1 MKSGFIVMTFLVY
14 FGLYTF
20 LCGIILYFCTFFI
33 QIIQATHGKSRA
45 LYAYHSTQ
53 KRFVDDCCC
62 SLDIQIES
70 NSIKLIC
77 AHDLVIWKVHNHSLI
92 RKEYHQDGQN
102 LKKTTLYFCTVADHF
117 IPFVHR
123 ENVTYLYAGFTIDF
137 FSSPF
142 TIAAIVPKGHHG
154 ETT

>member
-33 QIIQATHGKSRA
+33 QIIQTAHGKSRA
-45 LYAYHSTQ
+45 LYVYHSTQ
-53 KRFVDDCCC
+53 KRFIDDCCC
-62 SLDIQIES
+62 SLDIHIES

-77 AHDLVIWKVHNHSLI
+77 AHNLIIWKVHNCSLI
-92 RKEYHQDGQN
+92 RKEYYQEGKI

-117 IPFVHR
+117 IPFVHKGNIR
-123 ENVTYLYAGFTIDF
+123 YFYTGFTIDF

-142 TIAAIVPKGHHG
+142 TIAAIVPKGQPS